1 MGVSLSKKELELEAQ
16 HTEEILAAEEEK
28 SRAFEARVAALKPEW
43 VTFEPEPAEFDD
55 TPIPPEPDEAEH
67 AGPPSGTKEPP
78 RPQAFETTCLA
89 DVRISPVDWLWEGR
103 IARGMITLVEGDPGV
118 GKSTLV
124 ADIVSRHTTG
134 KPFPGNTL
142 ERTPERALWLTLE
155 DSLEHT
161 LKPRILA
168 AGGDPAM
175 IDCRLGVPI
184 LAKAGSPDPVAI
196 ASLRETVKQT
206 GASLMIIDPG
216 AATVEDA
223 NSEAIVRQA
232 MGELFKMGQLQG
244 LTTIWIRHLVKSREG
259 KSALMAGGGSIGLA
273 AAARSILQVVVDRAR
288 KESGNHLDRCLI
300 NPKNNLGREAAPHY
314 FGLTDT
320 EITEDFTTVNVARA
334 EWAYN
339 EEEGCDHYDILEAV
353 AQHEKK
359 RGTNEKKR
367 QGWEEVIYAAFER
380 SGWELTAQGLASE
393 LANAGKTAKKL
404 QDLGTTGRDFRK
416 RYGIVWDSVKGV
428 SRMEKPDG
436 AQDDA

>member
-1 MGVSLSKKELELEAQ
+1 MTLSKRELDLELRD
-16 HTEEILAAEEEK
+16 TEELLAAEEAK
-28 SRAFEARVAALKPEW
+28 SRAFEEKVAAAKPEW
-43 VTFEPEPAEFDD
+43 VTFEPEEPAFDD
-55 TPIPPEPDEAEH
+55 TPIPPVEDETEH
-67 AGPPSGTKEPP
+67 AGPPSGLEAPP
-78 RPQAFETTCLA
+78 RPEAFETTCLA

-124 ADIVSRHTTG
+124 ADIVARHTTG
-134 KPFPGNTL
+134 KPFPGYTL

-161 LKPRILA
+161 LKPRVLA
-168 AGGDPAM
+168 AGGDPGM

-196 ASLRETVKQT
+196 ASLRETVRKT
-206 GASLMIIDPG
+206 GATLMVIDPG

-259 KSALMAGGGSIGLA
+259 RSALMAGGGSIGLA

-300 NPKNNLGREAAPHY
+300 NPKNNLGREAEPHY

-320 EITEDFTTVNVARA
+320 QVIEDFMEVSVARA
-334 EWAYN
+334 EWAYTA
-339 EEEGCDHYDILEAV
+339 EEGLDHRDILDGINRFES
-353 AQHEKK
+353 KK
-359 RGTNEKKR
+359 GNGDRKR
-367 QGWEEVIYAAFER
+367 QPWEEAIYGAFETN
-380 SGWELTAQGLASE
+380 GWELSAKQVEAILASQ
-393 LANAGKTAKKL
+393 GKTAKTMNN
-404 QDLGTTGRDFRK
+404 LGQTGREFRK
-416 RYGIVWDSVKGV
+416 TYGIVWDSVRNV
-428 SRMEKPDG
+428 HRMERPG
-436 AQDDA
+436 GSSDDE